1 MAYSRLMELASQA
14 EAEGVTLGELL
25 ARDLGSEELDS
36 VQAELSS
43 EISEGY
49 TSIGAF
55 MEGVDVPSIE
65 EFLDYGPEEWLKYMT
80 EEEQEL
86 SDSG

>member
-14 EAEGVTLGELL
+14 EAEGITLAELL
-25 ARDLGSEELDS
+25 ARDFGSDELDS
-36 VQAELSS
+36 VQAELTS

-49 TSIGAF
+49 GSIGAF

-65 EFLDYGPEEWLKYMT
+65 EFLEYGPEEWLKFMT

-86 SDSG
+86 SDTV

>member
-25 ARDLGSEELDS
+25 ARDLGSDELDS
-36 VQAELSS
+36 VQSELSS

-49 TSIGAF
+49 VNISAF

-65 EFLDYGPEEWLKYMT
+65 EFLEYGPEDWLKFMT
-80 EEEQEL
+80 EEDLEL
-86 SDSG
+86 SDSP